1 MVQKPRHIQIK
12 KPEDVMGYVQTLIN
26 RIRREGKEME
36 ELGKI
41 TYLLNTWLASF
52 KIHVE
57 FSDLKQIKEDLAR
70 LEQEVKGRR
79 K

>member
-1 MVQKPRHIQIK
+1 MVQKPRYIQIK

-26 RIRREGKEME
+26 RLRREGKEME
-36 ELGKI
+36 ELGKVV
-41 TYLLNTWLASF
+41 YLLNTWLASF

-57 FSDLKQIKEDLAR
+57 FTDLKQIKEDLAR
-70 LEQEVKGRR
+70 LETEVKGRR